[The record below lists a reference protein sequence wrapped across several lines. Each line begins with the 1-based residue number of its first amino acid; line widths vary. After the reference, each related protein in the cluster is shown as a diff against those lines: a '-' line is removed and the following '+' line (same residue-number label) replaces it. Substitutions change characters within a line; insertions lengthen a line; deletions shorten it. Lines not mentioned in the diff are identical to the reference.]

1 MHMMTGYMS
10 ADLFLA
16 IAGKAGQELTV
27 ESFQKAAGGFSDTGT
42 LVGDRAEPKGQK
54 ESFGCGALVRLKN
67 GRYEVAVPFRC
78 YPPIPFG

>member
-1 MHMMTGYMS
+1 MS